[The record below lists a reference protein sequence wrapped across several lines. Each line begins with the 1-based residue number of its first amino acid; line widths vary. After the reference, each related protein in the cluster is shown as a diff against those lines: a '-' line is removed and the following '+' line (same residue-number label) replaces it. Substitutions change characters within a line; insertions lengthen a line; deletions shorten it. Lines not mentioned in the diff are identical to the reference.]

1 MNPDSL
7 LKRKPAR
14 WSRVASV
21 GGKLLGVGSLATLLK
36 RHFTGLDDTRRSL
49 EISRERMALAVAGSD
64 AGIWDWDIAGDRIV
78 ASQRAFEIFGLPS
91 GPESRT
97 RDEWL
102 AALRIHPADAAAQH
116 AAIRA
121 HLAGETAACFSEF
134 RVHHGDGEYRWVR
147 VRGQCV
153 RDAAG
158 TALRMAG
165 SVADIDAQRR
175 AEDALRVS
183 EERFALAVAGSDDG
197 LWDWDY
203 RSGIAFESR
212 RARELQGLPLQPE
225 AQPLGEL
232 IASLRMHPE
241 DVPRRGEAFR
251 AHLAS
256 ETPHYECEY
265 RVHHAGGQ

>member
-1 MNPDSL
+1 MKLNSSSNGKPWHSSRFARGRGTLLSL
-7 LKRKPAR
+7 L
-14 WSRVASV
+14 
-21 GGKLLGVGSLATLLK
+21 GLGSLATLLMPRLK
-36 RHFTGLDDTRRSL
+36 RQFTQLDETRRSL
-49 EISRERMALAVAGSD
+49 EISRERFALAVAGSD
-64 AGIWDWDIAGDRIV
+64 AGIWDWDIPGDRVV

-102 AALRIHPADAAAQH
+102 AELQIHPGDVAAHRQAF
-116 AAIRA
+116 RA
-121 HLAGETAACFSEF
+121 HLDGETAACFSEF
-134 RVHHGDGEYRWVR
+134 RVRQGDGAYRWVR

-158 TALRMAG
+158 KALRMAG

-175 AEDALRVS
+175 VEDALRVS

-225 AQPLGEL
+225 AQPLQLYGDGK
-232 IASLRMHPE
+232 P
-241 DVPRRGEAFR
+241 
-251 AHLAS
+251 
-256 ETPHYECEY
+256 
-265 RVHHAGGQ
+265 